1 MIVKELIDLL
11 KECNPN
17 DIVMFDMENSL
28 KNGALTDDKETHFSV
43 DDVLT
48 GYGTLKGFV
57 FLQEDLEE

>member
-1 MIVKELIDLL
+1 MIVKELIELL
-11 KECNPN
+11 QKCNPN
-17 DIVMFDMENSL
+17 DIVMFDIENSL
-28 KNGALTDDKETHFSV
+28 KNGAFTDDEETHFPV